1 MDTIIVNNQFYPL
14 KLDSIKV
21 NSDFSMIVNELDSF
35 RLQSEKGLK
44 ELNHTIQVAHAKD
57 NYFDNV
63 SNDALFTTITTILVF
78 SLGVLINV
86 LIKWI
91 EKTRHKRSIRVFVKQ
106 HLDKIVDSFS
116 KNLQE
121 AYSKIANNTT
131 IDTGITLTPPKIL
144 SNDFQRILH
153 VDSKELF
160 SSIKKK
166 KELSNVVSQID
177 FLSNLIPEVQEYH
190 ANALAGSNRFREKLN
205 FDLNKYMDS
214 LDNFVDFEKE
224 NTRDYEKKEPYKTI
238 NDSIIKFYREI
249 SGKRELQKFYDEILR
264 PNQEYLVISNLFRTH
279 EIGKLIAN
287 QGKDLSHLFNDLL
300 NLTSEFKAQYGE
312 FSGLIKDSTTSL
324 KENMDKINWR

>member
-1 MDTIIVNNQFYPL
+1 MDTIIVNNQIYPL

-21 NSDFSMIVNELDSF
+21 NSDFTMIVNELDSL
-35 RLQSEKGLK
+35 RLQSKEDFK
-44 ELNHTIQVAHAKD
+44 ELNNTIQIAHQKD

-78 SLGVLINV
+78 SLGVFINI

-91 EKTRHKRSIRVFVKQ
+91 ERLRNKKSIRVFVKQ
-106 HLDKIVDSFS
+106 HLDKIIDSFS
-116 KNLQE
+116 TNLQG
-121 AYSKIANNTT
+121 AYSKIANGTT

-153 VDSKELF
+153 LDSKELF

-190 ANALAGSNRFREKLN
+190 ANALAGSNKFRDKLN
-205 FDLNKYMDS
+205 TDLNKYMDA
-214 LDNFVDFEKE
+214 LADFVDFEKE
-224 NTRDYEKKEPYKTI
+224 NTKDYENTEPYKTI
-238 NDSIIKFYREI
+238 NDSIIKFYNEI

-264 PNQEYLVISNLFRTH
+264 PNQEYLVKSNLFRTH

-287 QGKDLSHLFNDLL
+287 LGKDLSHLFNDLL
-300 NLTSEFKAQYGE
+300 NLTTEFKDQYSE

-324 KENMDKINWR
+324 KDNMDKINWR